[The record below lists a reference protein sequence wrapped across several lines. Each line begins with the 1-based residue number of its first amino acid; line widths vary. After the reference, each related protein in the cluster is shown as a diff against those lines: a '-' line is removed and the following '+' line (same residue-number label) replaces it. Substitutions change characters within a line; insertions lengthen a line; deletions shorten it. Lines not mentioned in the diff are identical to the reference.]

1 MGVVADIGTFL
12 VQTLLTFFLIAVI
25 VRLLL
30 QVARADFYNPI
41 SQFIVKLTNP
51 LLLPLRRFI
60 PGLGGIDF
68 AAVVLALV
76 VQLLATTVLLVLQ
89 GFSPVNPLYMIAWG
103 LIGILS
109 LTLNIYLFTVL
120 ASIVVSWVAPYSDHP
135 AVLLLRQ
142 FTEPVMAPFRKI
154 VPSIG
159 GIDIS
164 PILLFISIQ
173 ILQIVLGHAAQAVS
187 LPSRFVLG
195 V

>member
-68 AAVVLALV
+68 AAVVLALL
-76 VQLLATTVLLVLQ
+76 VQLLATTVLLLLQ
-89 GFSPVNPLYMIAWG
+89 GFSPINPLYMIMWG

-109 LTLNIYLFTVL
+109 LVLNIYLFTVL

-142 FTEPVMAPFRKI
+142 FTEPVMAPFRKL